1 MSDTRPVNLDIA
13 TVRLPISA
21 YASILHR
28 ICAVIIWVG
37 FTALLI
43 IASRALSSESSFAD
57 IAATLESNFI
67 VKFLVWGFL
76 SALGYYCMGTIKHI
90 VQDFGHFEDKESGQ
104 MISTVAIA
112 GGVLLCLLAGVLV
125 WA

>member
-37 FTALLI
+37 FTALLAI
-43 IASRALSSESSFAD
+43 TSCALGSEASFEEVAN
-57 IAATLESNFI
+57 TLQSNFL
-67 VKFLVWGFL
+67 VQFLVWGFL

-90 VQDFGHFEDKESGQ
+90 IQDFGHFEDKEGGQ
-104 MISTVAIA
+104 MISTVAIV
-112 GGVLLCLLAGVLV
+112 GGVVLCLLAGVLV

>member
-37 FTALLI
+37 FTALLV
-43 IASRALSSESSFAD
+43 IASSALKSEASFDDLAV
-57 IAATLESNFI
+57 TLQSNFL
-67 VKFLVWGFL
+67 VQFLVWGFL

-90 VQDFGHFEDKESGQ
+90 IQDFGHFEDKKGGQ
-104 MISTVAIA
+104 MISTAAIA
-112 GGVLLCLLAGVLV
+112 GGVVLCLLAGVLV